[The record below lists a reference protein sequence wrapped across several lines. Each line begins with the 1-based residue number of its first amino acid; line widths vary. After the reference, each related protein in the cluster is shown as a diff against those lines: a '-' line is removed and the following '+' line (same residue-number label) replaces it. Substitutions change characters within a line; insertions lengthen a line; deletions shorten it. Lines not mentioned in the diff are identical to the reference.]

1 MSTLLWRTETRG
13 AGPQQGA
20 DTRRGSVGKDT
31 HASHD
36 YADAATALAVPA
48 AATKRAPSPASS
60 SLRKAR
66 SAFDLSPRLG
76 TTDDG
81 FFSWKRWYAA
91 PAPPPPQVAVPALPA
106 PDDVSRLVRDALRRR
121 READDDA
128 SLASSAASSNTSG
141 ASTDSPASSSGT
153 WDTSASESSKAAPTA
168 GPLRSSGYD
177 QEDLDGLPTLAYGT
191 SSSPRLRAAQSV
203 ATLKAPRMIRRVSS
217 SASISPVP
225 VELPPRSPHAAV
237 TSPTFSPLFDD
248 DPFAALAEA
257 PAFPLPPSP
266 SLEPAQTSLR
276 SRLASSLRRSASAI
290 TLRNPLRSSASPS
303 SPIPPVPTL
312 PPASSGGPSA
322 AAILR
327 DLLLKHDSVVDPST
341 EPLSSLFDPTLATLA
356 GDDCAFAD
364 ADEDEDES
372 EARRYYSSSS
382 DDERDGVSTTSSD
395 ESASTS
401 SQHTDGDDDP
411 FRATAPA
418 HLAWMAPAA
427 AARGG
432 RSVHDDDSASLD
444 SPSSAFPPFDP
455 FALADLGP
463 APPLPLPFAFA
474 SAHAAAATAQR
485 ARPPRSRPAPPPP
498 RIITKQRSFVD
509 PRTRQLRTAPSVC
522 VTPSTPEKKTA
533 FASARGEGE
542 R

>member
-1 MSTLLWRTETRG
+1 M
-13 AGPQQGA
+13 
-20 DTRRGSVGKDT
+20 
-31 HASHD
+31 
-36 YADAATALAVPA
+36 
-48 AATKRAPSPASS
+48 
-60 SLRKAR
+60 
-66 SAFDLSPRLG
+66 
-76 TTDDG
+76 
-81 FFSWKRWYAA
+81 
-91 PAPPPPQVAVPALPA
+91 
-106 PDDVSRLVRDALRRR
+106 RDALRRR

-153 WDTSASESSKAAPTA
+153 WDTSASESSKEGPA
-168 GPLRSSGYD
+168 PLRSSGYD
-177 QEDLDGLPTLAYGT
+177 QEDLDGLPTLAYDTAGAGP
-191 SSSPRLRAAQSV
+191 SPRLRAAQSV

-237 TSPTFSPLFDD
+237 TSPAFSPLFDE
-248 DPFAALAEA
+248 DPFAALAEPA
-257 PAFPLPPSP
+257 AFPPPSSP
-266 SLEPAQTSLR
+266 TLEPAPTSLR

-290 TLRNPLRSSASPS
+290 TLRNPLRSSTSPS

-312 PPASSGGPSA
+312 PPSSCAGPSA

-341 EPLSSLFDPTLATLA
+341 EPLSSLFDPTLAALA
-356 GDDCAFAD
+356 GDDYAYAD

-372 EARRYYSSSS
+372 DEARRYYSSSS
-382 DDERDGVSTTSSD
+382 DDERDAVSTSSSD
-395 ESASTS
+395 ESASS
-401 SQHTDGDDDP
+401 ASQHTDGDDDP

-427 AARGG
+427 ATGRARGG
-432 RSVHDDDSASLD
+432 RPVHDNDSASLD

-474 SAHAAAATAQR
+474 TAHATAVAAPHR
-485 ARPPRSRPAPPPP
+485 ARPRPPPA

-522 VTPSTPEKKTA
+522 VTPSTPEKKR
-533 FASARGEGE
+533 FGPGGEGAA
-542 R
+542 